1 MFGEFTKPVNN
12 IFLELYYIN
21 AYKTQYGS
29 YEIWLIV
36 VKIFTMQNNFYSSK
50 TVTQDLISVTT
61 VFLGLIPAG

>member
-1 MFGEFTKPVNN
+1 M
-12 IFLELYYIN
+12 N

-50 TVTQDLISVTT
+50 AVTQDLISVTT